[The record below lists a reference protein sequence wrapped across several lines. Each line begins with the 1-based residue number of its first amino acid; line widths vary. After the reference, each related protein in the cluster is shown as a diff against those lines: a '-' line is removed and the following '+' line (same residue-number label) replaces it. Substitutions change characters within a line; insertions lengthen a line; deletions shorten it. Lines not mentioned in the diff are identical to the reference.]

1 MYLCFSFAEN
11 IRVSH
16 TSQSLV
22 VSEEGKVA
30 TYSKLQ
36 INQELEIDV
45 TTQSACTPSDYERTF
60 TVMVK
65 DGTLKYGIKNTSAA
79 GNWYLCKNVSLYMT
93 GAPDLNDYYEA
104 IEVNLGIANGY
115 TGQKMGSTVSSNL
128 NDAITGASG
137 YESITVIETLES
149 INQALIDANTAA
161 SASIAD
167 YANLQSAITAAPTN
181 YAPLTTNASAYNAA
195 ITAAQTVYD
204 NASVDDC
211 TETINSL
218 TTAMKTAN
226 VSDYTYVTNTY
237 PYTVNLGTWTTE
249 NAVDRS
255 SQHWDGTSTSKYSEQ
270 DVGWGNTKWSC
281 SYSQDLALPAG
292 KYVFKVAGRKSSEV
306 VSLTLTVK
314 QGDTPL
320 GQLDNFPYGD
330 TGKGIDESGAANF
343 GDGDFAKNPN
353 HANDDLEGCGWQCRF
368 VEFELSDPAT
378 VNVAVTAGVENAQY
392 QWVGFCNATVQTDN
406 EDNVALMEALVALNN
421 AKLAA
426 TLTKTDDNVGTGVFQ
441 RNETTN
447 NSLWSAY
454 ETAKINAENYTLTSS
469 STTEEVNGLISALN
483 TAISNYQNQPLNAPD
498 AEKRY
503 NVSIVDNG
511 QDWDGNAITFIAG
524 GREDMGGYTIQY
536 LAPAN
541 ANLNQALK
549 FTAVEGEINTYK
561 VSAINAET
569 GTEQYITTGSTY
581 DGGNNSQIRT
591 TDDASKAS
599 WIKISATAT
608 NGQFQLLNV
617 SDDNKVI
624 ARNADNPDNGMYTS
638 GTANFT
644 IAEASQASV
653 NVTIANDVKWGTRIF
668 PFNPSLDGVTF
679 YSCSAVNGD
688 ILTLTEVE
696 EPKADTPY
704 ILYAESGL
712 ESTDLS
718 GWGVAGAL
726 TKTVGYLTGIY
737 EATTATAGTY
747 VLQNNNKVAFY
758 EVESGNEP
766 PIGAYRCYLT
776 WPQAGAR
783 AFFFPENNATA
794 IKTINALTSGKAEIF
809 NASGVQIPALQKG
822 MNIIRTADGKSQ
834 KVMVK

>member
-1 MYLCFSFAEN
+1 
-11 IRVSH
+11 
-16 TSQSLV
+16 
-22 VSEEGKVA
+22 
-30 TYSKLQ
+30 
-36 INQELEIDV
+36 
-45 TTQSACTPSDYERTF
+45 
-60 TVMVK
+60 MVK

-93 GAPDLNDYYEA
+93 GAPDLSDYYEA

-181 YAPLTTNASAYNAA
+181 YAPLTTNASAYNEA

-314 QGDTPL
+314 QGDTTL

-353 HANDDLEGCGWQCRF
+353 HANDDLEGCGWQWRF

-378 VNVAVTAGVENAQY
+378 VNVAVTAGVEDAQY

-426 TLTKTDDNVGTGVFQ
+426 TLTNTDDNVGTGVFQ

-454 ETAKINAENYTLTSS
+454 ETAKTNAENYTLTSS

-483 TAISNYQNQPLNAPD
+483 TAISNYQNQPLNAPEAD
-498 AEKRY
+498 KRY
-503 NVSIVDNG
+503 YLNIIDDG

-524 GREDMGGYTIQY
+524 GRDGEGNYNVQY
-536 LAPAN
+536 LASADV
-541 ANLNQALK
+541 NLCQALK
-549 FTAVEGEINTYK
+549 FTAVEGATNTYYI
-561 VSAINAET
+561 SAVRAD
-569 GTEQYITTGSTY
+569 GGEQYLTTKKLAYGE
-581 DGGNNSQIRT
+581 GAHGQIRT
-591 TDDASKAS
+591 TDDATKAMK
-599 WIKISATAT
+599 IKIQATAT
-608 NGQFQLLNV
+608 DGQFKLLNV
-617 SDDNKVI
+617 EADNAVI
-624 ARNADNPDNGMYTS
+624 ARNTTNPDNGVYTD
-638 GTANFT
+638 GDANFT
-644 IAEASQASV
+644 IAEANQASV
-653 NVTIANDVKWGTRIF
+653 GVSIDADVKYGTRIF
-668 PFNPSLDGVTF
+668 PFTPTLPEGVKA
-679 YSCSAVNGD
+679 YSCSEATGKT
-688 ILTLTEVE
+688 LTLVEVSTL
-696 EPKADTPY
+696 AANTPY
-704 ILYAESGL
+704 ILFAENGYSGDAL
-712 ESTDLS
+712 T
-718 GWGVAGAL
+718 GWGIAGD
-726 TKTVGYLTGIY
+726 TKYTVGLLTGVY
-737 EATTATAGTY
+737 ANTEAPAGKY
-747 VLQNNNKVAFY
+747 VLQNNDKVAFY
-758 EVESGNEP
+758 LVEYGNEP
-766 PIGAYRCYLT
+766 TVDAYRCYLD
-776 WPQAGAR
+776 WPDEDPQNAR

-794 IKTINALTSGKAEIF
+794 IKAIDALTSGKAEIF